1 MAVDQEFLD
10 QLVPLLESEVQPSLN
25 LDRVRLWVEA
35 LESGNY
41 QQGHRL
47 LCHIEADG
55 SEKVCCLEV
64 ANLLA
69 AADGVPMQSMT
80 VSCCYPLVAHDPEKR
95 HDPHQERGYMVSPS
109 ELDWRPYD
117 LNRSVMTDA
126 TVRWLGFQSSNPI
139 IGRHRHGD
147 NGSMYITAISANDAS
162 RWTFEQIAAVVRFSY
177 LSTKPEENQPS
188 GVQVNVWPTTNFF
201 LNTYCGSD
209 GALLKD
215 FWEKIGRR
223 YDAEDPDGWRNMLV
237 QTFVPVMEKVIQD
250 VVRSYSADAL
260 VGNINGVRA
269 EAQAKIAAQ
278 FTAELKRL
286 VGGSYFCGPSYDRRK
301 PDCPDIEIT
310 IKDVDYADPGIQEA
324 RNAKQKAIEMA
335 AATVA
340 EAQGKV
346 DAAGK
351 LNDLYKND
359 AWMKLQLAQ
368 LQLEAIKACSDKC
381 TIIIG
386 SSGNIILNGSK

>member
-1 MAVDQEFLD
+1 MKKIAVIA
-10 QLVPLLESEVQPSLN
+10 
-25 LDRVRLWVEA
+25 A
-35 LESGNY
+35 L
-41 QQGHRL
+41 
-47 LCHIEADG
+47 
-55 SEKVCCLEV
+55 
-64 ANLLA
+64 LLA
-69 AADGVPMQSMT
+69 AGVALSGCSTIADPDQVGLYYLEGNSDGYKFDKCIEPGETGDAEWNNSVVYLPTSLRTWNIAADGGDSNKPIT
-80 VSCCYPLVAHDPEKR
+80 V
-95 HDPHQERGYMVSPS
+95 
-109 ELDWRPYD
+109 
-117 LNRSVMTDA
+117 
-126 TVRWLGFQSSNPI
+126 
-139 IGRHRHGD
+139 
-147 NGSMYITAISANDAS
+147 
-162 RWTFEQIAAVVRFSY
+162 
-177 LSTKPEENQPS
+177 STKPEENQPS

-269 EAQAKIAAQ
+269 EAQAKIATQ